1 MIASFS
7 ALHPEVRER
16 LEWLLQVARLNHI
29 PVTIT
34 STGRSTESQR
44 KLRSN
49 FEQCVARGLY
59 PSSASLAPG
68 YSCKYPANKPGD
80 SAHQFGV
87 AFDSS
92 VPADWLPVWT
102 QLREL
107 AGFRV
112 ADENGDP
119 IHAEVPSWRNLRDT
133 GVVQPVP

>member
-1 MIASFS
+1 MLPLSS
-7 ALHPEVRER
+7 LHPEVRER
-16 LEWLLQVARLNHI
+16 VEWLLEVARLNHI

-44 KLRSN
+44 KLRAN
-49 FEQCVARGLY
+49 FDQCVARGLY

-68 YSCKYPANKPGD
+68 YSCKYPANQPGD
-80 SAHQFGV
+80 SAHNFGV
-87 AFDSS
+87 AFDST
-92 VPADWLPVWT
+92 VPEAWLPVWT

-119 IHAEVPSWRNLRDT
+119 IHGEVPSWRTFRDA
-133 GVVQPVP
+133 GILSPVP

>member
-1 MIASFS
+1 MNPLSS
-7 ALHPEVRER
+7 LNPEVRER
-16 LEWLLQVARLNHI
+16 VEWLLQVARLNNL

-34 STGRSTESQR
+34 STARSTESQR
-44 KLRSN
+44 RLRDN

-80 SAHQFGV
+80 SSHEYGV
-87 AFDSS
+87 SFDSV
-92 VPADWLPVWT
+92 VPSSWLPAWT
-102 QLREL
+102 ALREY

-119 IHAEVPSWRNLRDT
+119 IHAEVPDWRRLRDT
-133 GVVQPVP
+133 GVISAVP